1 MKNYLKTIKRF
12 VALAISS
19 IVVFSCTVDPNP
31 SVIILSY
38 ENALSSQIDIK
49 AENSSNN
56 EFFNLSVPS
65 GESRTVMFEADSWD
79 GLFYPERIN
88 SIKVIF
94 ADGKEYLSNDS
105 YTVKSL
111 LNEATYIKEG
121 VSSNFVSA
129 DFRKMRTDSF
139 QKSRTTRFRKI
150 RVVR

>member
-1 MKNYLKTIKRF
+1 M
-12 VALAISS
+12 ALAISS

-79 GLFYPERIN
+79 GCKPPVTHVLE
-88 SIKVIF
+88 
-94 ADGKEYLSNDS
+94 
-105 YTVKSL
+105 
-111 LNEATYIKEG
+111 
-121 VSSNFVSA
+121 
-129 DFRKMRTDSF
+129 
-139 QKSRTTRFRKI
+139 TRA
-150 RVVR
+150 

>member
-56 EFFNLSVPS
+56 EFS
-65 GESRTVMFEADSWD
+65 T
-79 GLFYPERIN
+79 
-88 SIKVIF
+88 
-94 ADGKEYLSNDS
+94 
-105 YTVKSL
+105 
-111 LNEATYIKEG
+111 
-121 VSSNFVSA
+121 
-129 DFRKMRTDSF
+129 
-139 QKSRTTRFRKI
+139 
-150 RVVR
+150 

>member
-38 ENALSSQIDIK
+38 ENALSSRIDIK

-121 VSSNFVSA
+121 DKYHIVIDEDYHN
-129 DFRKMRTDSF
+129 MSF
-139 QKSRTTRFRKI
+139 QTICTNNC
-150 RVVR
+150 